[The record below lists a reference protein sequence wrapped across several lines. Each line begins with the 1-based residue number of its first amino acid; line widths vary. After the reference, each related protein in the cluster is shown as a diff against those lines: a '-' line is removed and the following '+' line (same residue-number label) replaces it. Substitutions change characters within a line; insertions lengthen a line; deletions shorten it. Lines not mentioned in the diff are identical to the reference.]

1 MGGIVLC
8 TLSTLKLDA
17 DNINSIASALQ
28 SCAIS
33 IAESLFI
40 SSPIVALGRSW
51 WTALRAED
59 PTNYTPAPKKEMMQP
74 NEQYLV
80 QATSTIAEQW
90 APEVTQQ
97 TTPSSPFTDT
107 PRLNKTAREYGAF
120 DVV

>member
-8 TLSTLKLDA
+8 TLSSLQLDA

-51 WTALRAED
+51 WTSLRAED
-59 PTNYTPAPKKEMMQP
+59 PTNYTPAPKKEMMQT
-74 NEQYLV
+74 NEHMV
-80 QATSTIAEQW
+80 QATSTIAEQR

-97 TTPSSPFTDT
+97 TTPSSPSTDT
-107 PRLNKTAREYGAF
+107 PHRNKTARAYGAF